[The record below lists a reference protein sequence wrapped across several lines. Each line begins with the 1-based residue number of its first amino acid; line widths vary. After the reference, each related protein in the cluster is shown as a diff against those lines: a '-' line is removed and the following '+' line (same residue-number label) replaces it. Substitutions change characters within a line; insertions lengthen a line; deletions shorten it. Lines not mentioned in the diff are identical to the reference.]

1 MPSDPHRAP
10 APAIPARR
18 SPALVERL
26 PMSTQPRTA
35 APARSAPSGA
45 DRSVDVAVVGA
56 GIVGLAH
63 ALAAASAG
71 LRVAL
76 FERDERA
83 VGASVRNFGL
93 VWPVGQPAGLY
104 DRALRSRDVWLE
116 VAERTG
122 IWHRASGSLLVV
134 RTPEEEAVAE
144 EYLATSPHA
153 VERGARM
160 LAPGET
166 VAASPVLR
174 TEGVRGALWSPT
186 EVNVDPRTAIP
197 ALAGLLAEE
206 GVQLRFGTAVT
217 GIDRPRVDTTEGPW
231 RADHV
236 FVCSG
241 NEFQA
246 LFPEVFDRSGVRR
259 CKLQMMRTTAQ
270 PEGWELGPALCA
282 GLTLLH
288 YGAYAHCTA
297 LGALRERFDRELPLH
312 RAEGVHV
319 LVSATAGGQVTL
331 GDSHAY
337 GLTHDP
343 FERDEVDRA
352 VLDYFAGFAALPR
365 PEIAERWHGV
375 YPSLPDGAADLVVE
389 AAPGVTVVNG
399 LGGAGMTLSFG
410 LAQETTAALV

>member
-1 MPSDPHRAP
+1 MPSDPHRTP

-35 APARSAPSGA
+35 APARSAPAGA

-63 ALAAASAG
+63 ALAAARAG

-166 VAASPVLR
+166 AAASPVLR
-174 TEGVRGALWSPT
+174 TEGV
-186 EVNVDPRTAIP
+186 
-197 ALAGLLAEE
+197 
-206 GVQLRFGTAVT
+206 
-217 GIDRPRVDTTEGPW
+217 
-231 RADHV
+231 
-236 FVCSG
+236 
-241 NEFQA
+241 
-246 LFPEVFDRSGVRR
+246 
-259 CKLQMMRTTAQ
+259 
-270 PEGWELGPALCA
+270 
-282 GLTLLH
+282 
-288 YGAYAHCTA
+288 
-297 LGALRERFDRELPLH
+297 
-312 RAEGVHV
+312 
-319 LVSATAGGQVTL
+319 
-331 GDSHAY
+331 
-337 GLTHDP
+337 
-343 FERDEVDRA
+343 
-352 VLDYFAGFAALPR
+352 AA
-365 PEIAERWHGV
+365 
-375 YPSLPDGAADLVVE
+375 
-389 AAPGVTVVNG
+389 
-399 LGGAGMTLSFG
+399 
-410 LAQETTAALV
+410 